1 MHNNTEMVC
10 IHKAHHIVTYR
21 VLKVSL
27 LYIKMVTYPYVGGQE
42 AVLSCST
49 KRVSRDCVTLC

>member
-1 MHNNTEMVC
+1 MVC
-10 IHKAHHIVTYR
+10 THKAHHIVTYR